1 MPKFKCDN
9 LSNVQ
14 TMWTRRT
21 LNHTLHSV
29 FLVKIKMLNNLR
41 PFIQP
46 AAINFFYGGMEVLK
60 LVLKSVNVVLDISV
74 SGPSMLF
81 QTSCSLLS
89 AMLVHP
95 KNTLALLLC
104 DLLEATTCPLI
115 TLLENIKLCPNI
127 QFSEKNNKIVNTLI
141 SISFWIFTQKVV
153 KIQQFSVIVDSV
165 LTQNYDFWRE
175 NSNHP
180 GKTCI

>member
-1 MPKFKCDN
+1 
-9 LSNVQ
+9 
-14 TMWTRRT
+14 
-21 LNHTLHSV
+21 
-29 FLVKIKMLNNLR
+29 MLNNLR

-95 KNTLALLLC
+95 KNTLALFLC
-104 DLLEATTCPLI
+104 DLLEATTCPLKYQ
-115 TLLENIKLCPNI
+115 LLPLWEQPEVVQIRSPNLTKLHKSYN
-127 QFSEKNNKIVNTLI
+127 LA
-141 SISFWIFTQKVV
+141 
-153 KIQQFSVIVDSV
+153 
-165 LTQNYDFWRE
+165 
-175 NSNHP
+175 
-180 GKTCI
+180 